1 MKKANT
7 KKRLIAVAVM
17 LLCIVVSIPLGVRT
31 ALARGDDAAVN
42 TFYDDGVYDVLTADR
57 ELAGNILRSSKVIL
71 QDMADYSGIGELQLA
86 QTELETAY
94 RQFES
99 NLARKTAGRDT
110 VVKMV
115 GAYNAFHRAVLNWLD
130 AADAAI
136 ADVGGDYGTH
146 RTFAEKFRA
155 NHAFLLYSDYNA
167 EAGAYNLLFEE
178 PTVKA
183 LYGLAFLNELPL
195 LVEDTVTVEDAG

>member
-17 LLCIVVSIPLGVRT
+17 LLCILVSIPLGVRT

-42 TFYDDGVYDVLTADR
+42 TFFDDGVYDVLTADG

-115 GAYNAFHRAVLNWLD
+115 GGVQCLSPGGAELAGRGRCCHCGCGRRLRYPPHLCGKIPGEPCLSAVQRLQCGSRRL
-130 AADAAI
+130 
-136 ADVGGDYGTH
+136 
-146 RTFAEKFRA
+146 
-155 NHAFLLYSDYNA
+155 
-167 EAGAYNLLFEE
+167 
-178 PTVKA
+178 
-183 LYGLAFLNELPL
+183 
-195 LVEDTVTVEDAG
+195 